1 VAEAEPIVALQPGVL
16 VGGVYSVV
24 GPISRGAMGEVVR
37 ARHVGSGSEVAIKR
51 LLDLRNAARFEIE
64 ARLLSRL
71 DHPRVVHVLG
81 HFRDHGGH
89 HLVMD
94 LIRGRSL
101 AELVVARGSPG
112 LEADDAVEYAR
123 QACEA
128 LAYVHE
134 QNVIHRDVKPSNL
147 ILGEQGIVLV
157 DFGIARPVADGE
169 ETATVGIG
177 TPGYM
182 APEILAGGVASPH
195 SDVYSLAATLWALL
209 AGRAPRYG
217 VRGPPC
223 EGLDVRLEATLCAG
237 LELDPQRRIPSAE
250 AFAAALGEKLAP
262 AAGASLAL
270 TVPRPRAPG
279 DLLEA
284 IVRTAALVFESA
296 AVSIAFPDPETGGLV
311 FESAWGAGA
320 REVVGLR
327 LEPGVGIAGAV
338 MASGEGAAVGEV
350 RGDPRFAREVAD
362 ETGYVPHTMLVVP
375 LRARAQTLGLLSVLD
390 RRDGRAYGREDL
402 VRAEA
407 YAELA
412 VTTLDLQRRLAELET
427 VTPEG

>member
-1 VAEAEPIVALQPGVL
+1 VAEGEPIVALEPGLVL
-16 VGGVYSVV
+16 GGMYSIIS
-24 GPISRGAMGEVVR
+24 PISRGGMGEVVR
-37 ARHVGSGSEVAIKR
+37 ARHLESGSEVAIKR

-64 ARLLSRL
+64 ARLLARL
-71 DHPRVVHVLG
+71 DHPRVVRVVG
-81 HFRDHGGH
+81 HFRDGSDH
-89 HLVMD
+89 HLVME

-101 AELVVARGSPG
+101 AELVTARGNPG
-112 LEADDAVEYAR
+112 LDVDDAVEYVG

-147 ILGEQGIVLV
+147 ILGDHGVVLV
-157 DFGIARPVADGE
+157 DFGIARPVTEHE

-223 EGLDVRLEATLCAG
+223 EGLDPRLEVTLRAG

-250 AFAAALGEKLAP
+250 AFAAALGAKLAP
-262 AAGASLAL
+262 ASGASLAM
-270 TVPRPRAPG
+270 TVARPRAPG

-296 AVSIAFPDPETGGLV
+296 AVSIAFPDPETGGIV

-338 MASGEGAAVGEV
+338 LASGEGAAVGEV

-362 ETGYVPHTMLVVP
+362 ETGYLPHTMLVVP
-375 LRARAQTLGLLSVLD
+375 LRARGRTLGLLSVLD
-390 RRDGRAYGREDL
+390 RRDGRAYGPEDL

-412 VTTLDLQRRLAELET
+412 VTTLDLQRRLSELET
-427 VTPEG
+427 VTPDE

>member
-1 VAEAEPIVALQPGVL
+1 VAEGEAIVALEPGL
-16 VGGVYSVV
+16 LLGGTYSVV
-24 GPISRGAMGEVVR
+24 GPISRGGMGEVVR
-37 ARHVGSGSEVAIKR
+37 ARHVDTGGEVAIKR

-71 DHPRVVHVLG
+71 DHPRVVRVIG
-81 HFRDHGGH
+81 HFRERGGH
-89 HLVMD
+89 HLVME
-94 LIRGRSL
+94 LVRGRSL
-101 AELVVARGSPG
+101 AELVTARGAPG
-112 LEADDAVEYAR
+112 LDADDAVEYVR
-123 QACEA
+123 QACVA

-147 ILGEQGIVLV
+147 ILGDRGVVLV
-157 DFGIARPVADGE
+157 DFGIARPVVEGE
-169 ETATVGIG
+169 ESATVGIG

-217 VRGPPC
+217 ERGAPC
-223 EGLDVRLEATLCAG
+223 EGLEARLESTLRAG

-250 AFAAALGEKLAP
+250 TFAAALGAKLSP
-262 AAGASLAL
+262 DAGASLAL

-279 DLLEA
+279 DLLEG

-296 AVSIAFPDPETGGLV
+296 AVSIAFPDAETGGLV
-311 FESAWGAGA
+311 YESAWGAGA

-327 LEPGVGIAGAV
+327 LGTGVGIAGDV

-375 LRARAQTLGLLSVLD
+375 LRSRGRTRGLLSVLD
-390 RRDGRAYGREDL
+390 RRDGRPYGREDL

-412 VTTLDLQRRLAELET
+412 VTALDLQNRLAELET
-427 VTPEG
+427 VAPE

>member
-1 VAEAEPIVALQPGVL
+1 VADPDGIVALEPGVL
-16 VGGVYSVV
+16 LGGVYTVV
-24 GPISRGAMGEVVR
+24 APISRGAMGEVVR
-37 ARHVGSGSEVAIKR
+37 ARHVETGGEVAIKR

-94 LIRGRSL
+94 LIRGRTL
-101 AELVVARGSPG
+101 AELMAARGTPG
-112 LEADDAVEYAR
+112 LEAGDAVEYAR

-128 LAYVHE
+128 LAYVHA
-134 QNVIHRDVKPSNL
+134 QNVIHRDIKPSNL

-157 DFGIARPVADGE
+157 DFGIARPVIETD

-182 APEILAGGVASPH
+182 APEILAGGAASAH

-223 EGLDVRLEATLCAG
+223 EGLDTQLESTLRAG

-250 AFAAALGEKLAP
+250 AFAAALGAELSVTG
-262 AAGASLAL
+262 GASLAL

-296 AVSIAFPDPETGGLV
+296 AVSIAFPDPATGGLV

-327 LEPGVGIAGAV
+327 LERGVGIAGAV
-338 MASGEGAAVGEV
+338 LESGEGAAVGDV
-350 RGDPRFAREVAD
+350 RGDPRFARAVAD

-375 LRARAQTLGLLSVLD
+375 LRARGQTFGLLSVLD

-412 VTTLDLQRRLAELET
+412 VTTLDLQRRLADLET
-427 VTPEG
+427 YTPD

>member
-1 VAEAEPIVALQPGVL
+1 VAEEPIVALEPGML
-16 VGGVYSVV
+16 LGGAYTVV

-37 ARHVGSGSEVAIKR
+37 ARHVETGAEVAIKR

-71 DHPRVVHVLG
+71 DHPRVVRVLG
-81 HFRDHGGH
+81 HFRERSGH

-101 AELVVARGSPG
+101 AELSTARGSPG
-112 LEADDAVEYAR
+112 LAVDDAVEYAR

-128 LAYVHE
+128 LAYVHA

-147 ILGEQGIVLV
+147 ILGEKGVVLV
-157 DFGIARPVADGE
+157 DFGIARPVVERE

-223 EGLDVRLEATLCAG
+223 EGLDPRLEATLRAG

-250 AFAAALGEKLAP
+250 AFAAALGAKLA
-262 AAGASLAL
+262 AAEGASLAL
-270 TVPRPRAPG
+270 TVARPRAPG

-296 AVSIAFPDPETGGLV
+296 AVSIAFPDPETGGIV
-311 FESAWGAGA
+311 YESAWGAGA

-375 LRARAQTLGLLSVLD
+375 LRAHGETLGLLSVLD

-427 VTPEG
+427 VTPE

>member
-1 VAEAEPIVALQPGVL
+1 MADPDGIVALEPGVL
-16 VGGVYSVV
+16 LDGRYTVV

-37 ARHVGSGSEVAIKR
+37 ARNVDTGTEVAIKR

-71 DHPRVVHVLG
+71 DHPRVVRVLG
-81 HFRDHGGH
+81 HFREEGGH
-89 HLVMD
+89 HLVMA

-101 AELVVARGSPG
+101 AELMAARGTPG
-112 LEADDAVEYAR
+112 LDPADAVEYAR

-128 LAYVHE
+128 LSYVHA

-157 DFGIARPVADGE
+157 DFGIARPVIESD
-169 ETATVGIG
+169 ETATIGIG
-177 TPGYM
+177 TPGFM
-182 APEILAGGVASPH
+182 APEILAGGAASAH

-223 EGLDVRLEATLCAG
+223 DGLDERLSATLHAG

-250 AFAAALGEKLAP
+250 AFAAALGAELSP
-262 AAGASLAL
+262 GGGASLAL
-270 TVPRPRAPG
+270 TVPRPHAPG

-284 IVRTAALVFESA
+284 VVRTAALVFESA
-296 AVSIAFPDPETGGLV
+296 AVSIAFPDPATGGLV
-311 FESAWGAGA
+311 YESAWGAGA

-327 LEPGVGIAGAV
+327 LESGVGIAGAV
-338 MASGEGAAVGEV
+338 LESGEGAAVGDV
-350 RGDPRFAREVAD
+350 RGDPRFARAVAD

-375 LRARAQTLGLLSVLD
+375 LRSRGRTLGVLSVLD
-390 RRDGRAYGREDL
+390 RRDGRPYGREDL
-402 VRAEA
+402 ARAEA
-407 YAELA
+407 YADLA
-412 VTTLDLQRRLAELET
+412 VTTLELQRRLADLET
-427 VTPEG
+427 YTPD